1 MRRRAF
7 VVPASAV
14 AVSLFFCWCSLDGLT
29 GGTSPNGGAVID
41 ASFVDHAISVV
52 TESGVSDA
60 RIDARVLP
68 DLPDAMLPDGGFDC
82 SVHADAWL
90 FCGNTLYGF
99 VYPDKSYDQDPV
111 DQLAT
116 EYSAF
121 ECWGTGELHKGGNTT
136 WYRTYG
142 TSDPSNPHLGWVA
155 GVDLKTPDG
164 FDANPT
170 AYGLAPCP

>member
-7 VVPASAV
+7 VVPVGAV
-14 AVSLFFCWCSLDGLT
+14 ALSLSLCRCSLDGL
-29 GGTSPNGGAVID
+29 SGGALPDGD
-41 ASFVDHAISVV
+41 AGLVDHATSVA
-52 TESGVSDA
+52 TESGA
-60 RIDARVLP
+60 RDARVLP
-68 DLPDAMLPDGGFDC
+68 DLPDARLPDGGFDC
-82 SVHADAWL
+82 SVHADGWL
-90 FCGNTLYGF
+90 FCRNTLYGF
-99 VYPDKSYDQDPV
+99 VYPDKSYRQAPI

-142 TSDPSNPHLGWVA
+142 TSDPNNPHLGWVA

-164 FDANPT
+164 FDADPT
-170 AYGLAPCP
+170 AQGLAPCP